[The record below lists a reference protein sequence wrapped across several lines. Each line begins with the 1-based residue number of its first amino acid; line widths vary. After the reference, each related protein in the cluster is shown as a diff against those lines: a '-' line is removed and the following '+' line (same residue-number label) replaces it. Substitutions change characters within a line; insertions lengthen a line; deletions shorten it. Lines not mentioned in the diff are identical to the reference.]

1 MKILFIQW
9 ANFGKEDITE
19 AFTNLGHEV
28 IPFIFPN
35 FMQYEVSKNLTEL
48 DATINSA
55 KPDLVFS
62 SNFSPN
68 VSALCYIHSIPYAAW
83 VYDSPQ
89 LNTYSATLVN
99 PTNYV
104 FMFDSDDYNIFS
116 SSGVSTVYYLP
127 LAANAR
133 RMDKLIPT
141 TAMRQKLQ
149 ADVSFVGRFYDEDI
163 NHFAGADKMN
173 DYSKGYMNAIMDA
186 QRMVSGVSF
195 IEPLIKGE
203 LLKELQRTVPH
214 SELKNNAVTDEY
226 LYSRYF
232 IEKKITTVERKSI
245 LATVSEHFD
254 TKLYTVNPT
263 PYLPKVNNMGTVNP
277 YTELPYVFKCSK
289 INLNISLRS
298 IHAGIPLRAI
308 EIMGSNSFLMS
319 NFQKDFL
326 MFFEP
331 DKDFVYYEDEKDLVD
346 KCRFYLEHEDERLQ
360 ITKNGYEKVKEFF
373 SYEALLQNILDT
385 IFT

>member
-1 MKILFIQW
+1 MKILFVQW

-35 FMQYEVSKNLTEL
+35 FIQYEVNENLAEL
-48 DATINSA
+48 DSTINRI

-62 SNFSPN
+62 SNFSSN

-89 LNTYSATLVN
+89 LNTFSATLVN

-104 FMFDSDDYNIFS
+104 FMFDSEDYNLFCNNGIN
-116 SSGVSTVYYLP
+116 TVYYLP
-127 LAANAR
+127 LAANAH
-133 RMDKLIPT
+133 RMDKIIPSNEL
-141 TAMRQKLQ
+141 RSKLQ
-149 ADVSFVGRFYDEDI
+149 CDVSFVGRFYDEDTD
-163 NHFAGADKMN
+163 HFTGAKNMN
-173 DYSKGYMNAIMDA
+173 DYSKGYMDALIDA
-186 QRMVSGVSF
+186 QRLVSGISF

-203 LLKELQRTVPH
+203 FLKELQRTIPH
-214 SELKNNAVTDEY
+214 DTKENNAITDEY

-232 IEKKITTVERKSI
+232 IEKKITTMERKSI
-245 LATVSEHFD
+245 LATVSEHFN
-254 TKLYTVNPT
+254 TKLFTVKPT
-263 PYLPKVNNMGTVNP
+263 PYLPKVTNLGTVNP
-277 YTELPYVFKCSK
+277 YKELPLVFKCSK

-298 IHAGIPLRAI
+298 IHTGIPLRAI
-308 EIMGSNSFLMS
+308 EIMGANSFLMS

-346 KCRFYLEHEDERLQ
+346 KCRFYLDHEDERLR

-385 IFT
+385 IFA